1 MRKLLLAV
9 AFLFATTS
17 AWADSQPVTGSAGT
31 SANQSGTVVT
41 GGTFQVGAISAQSR
55 KSLSFENIC
64 NKSGNCSATSDLC
77 YLYMEDSG
85 TPTTANSLIV
95 QPGQEYLRSV
105 GQIPQAQ
112 IQVTCDSSSDKF
124 RLVTQ

>member
-1 MRKLLLAV
+1 MRKLLLALI
-9 AFLFATTS
+9 FLLSATS

-31 SANQSGTVVT
+31 SANQSGTVAT
-41 GGTFQVGAISAQSR
+41 GGTFQTAAISAASR
-55 KSLSFENIC
+55 KSLSFQNIC
-64 NKSGNCSATSDLC
+64 NKAGNCSAVGDLC

-105 GQIPQAQ
+105 GQVPQAS
-112 IQVTCDSSSDKF
+112 IQVTCDNSNDKF